1 MADKSKEKPVAM
13 ADKVAVET
21 EQTSKTS
28 VSKGEYRDGNMEYM
42 KGMYPDTEINDDN
55 YSSMMEET
63 LGKQI
68 PKMKNYDKTNK
79 SLRAMMDSEPTLS
92 KILGDMA
99 KGGKFE
105 EVLPRYLDTRNLELK
120 PGDPD
125 YTVWEA
131 NNKHREDAY
140 EQKMNREKEIMSNEQ
155 ESQRIISQWFKDNK
169 YDDAAQKEYR
179 QNVAKSM
186 EGPYDGKI
194 SKEFL
199 DGEKRRINYESDMAK
214 ETKAAEIKGKNTTIV
229 EQKMKEE
236 KVKTGDGLPVIDGG
250 ASKTKET
257 PKETGNA
264 LERGLRNRGNKKSV
278 IPNNY

>member
-1 MADKSKEKPVAM
+1 MADKSKEKAGPM

-21 EQTSKTS
+21 EQSPKTS

-55 YSSMMEET
+55 YTSMMEET

-68 PKMKNYDKTNK
+68 PKMNNYDKTNK
-79 SLRAMMDSEPTLS
+79 SLRAMMKSEPTLS

-140 EQKMNREKEIMSNEQ
+140 DTKMNREKELDINEQ
-155 ESQRIISQWFKDNK
+155 ETQQILSQWFKDNK
-169 YDDAAQKEYR
+169 YDDVAQGEYAEY
-179 QNVAKSM
+179 VKKFLK
-186 EGPYDGKI
+186 GPYDGKM
-194 SKEFL
+194 SAEFHN
-199 DGEKRRINYESDMAK
+199 GMKRMMNYESDMAK
-214 ETKAAEIKGKNTTIV
+214 ETKAAEIKGKNTKIV
-229 EQKMKEE
+229 EQKMQE
-236 KVKTGDGLPVIDGG
+236 KKVQTGDGLPNIDGG
-250 ASKTKET
+250 ASKVKET

-264 LERGLRNRGNKKSV
+264 LERGLRRRSSKKS
-278 IPNNY
+278 IISGNY

>member
-1 MADKSKEKPVAM
+1 MADKSKEKTGAM

-55 YSSMMEET
+55 YSLMMEET

-79 SLRAMMDSEPTLS
+79 SLRAMMESEPTLS

-140 EQKMNREKEIMSNEQ
+140 DTKMNREKEIMTNEQ
-155 ESQRIISQWFKDNK
+155 ESQRILSQWFKDNK
-169 YDDAAQKEYR
+169 YDDVAQKEYA
-179 QNVAKSM
+179 QNVAKFLDD
-186 EGPYDGKI
+186 PYDGKM
-194 SKEFL
+194 SAEFH
-199 DGEKRRINYESDMAK
+199 DGMKRMINYKSDMAK
-214 ETKAAEIKGKNTTIV
+214 NTKAAEIKGKNEKIV
-229 EQKMKEE
+229 EQKMEE
-236 KVKTGDGLPVIDGG
+236 KKVKTGDGLPVIDGG
-250 ASKTKET
+250 ASKVKET

-264 LERGLRNRGNKKSV
+264 LERGLRNRGSKKSV